1 VLLGVLGPACVVQR
15 EALEEIAPSSGLG
28 EQIGERE
35 GAEIA
40 DHGNV
45 GRLDPDDRA
54 TDRRGDFLTRPFQE
68 ADDALTDPGASRV
81 GVTDAEASQR
91 GVEDIV
97 KPTCQMETRALDG
110 RKSDTEML
118 APIPRRSSLCR

>member
-1 VLLGVLGPACVVQR
+1 VLLGALGPACVGRR
-15 EALEEIAPSSGLG
+15 EPLEEIAPSSRLR

-45 GRLDPDDRA
+45 GRLDPDDRSP
-54 TDRRGDFLTRPFQE
+54 DRRGNFLTRPFQE
-68 ADDALTDPGASRV
+68 ADHALTDPGASRI
-81 GVTDAEASQR
+81 GVADAEASQR

-97 KPTCQMETRALDG
+97 KPACQMETRALDG
-110 RKSDTEML
+110 RKSDAEML